1 MDSEVDYNNDP
12 QFYIIYGYDWSLQ
25 LYLSNRLENTWHC
38 RYRKVLPG
46 INSDKECQNLI
57 S

>member
-46 INSDKECQNLI
+46 INSHKECQNLI